1 MPTSYVQAENNLEI
15 LIAFCGFEVSFNRA
29 DEIEAS
35 EVEGKHRKSYTAM
48 IKSKPIVTSNKQFA
62 L

>member
-1 MPTSYVQAENNLEI
+1 MFKRKKSLKI
-15 LIAFCGFEVSFNRA
+15 LIAFCVFELSFSRTA
-29 DEIEAS
+29 EIEAL
-35 EVEGKHRKSYTAM
+35 EIGREAQEKSHMAM